1 MIFFDLSPL
10 INAFNI
16 LFWGGLNFNVKHLNS
31 NITSRKKYNILTYT
45 RYFKNFTNLTI
56 LFKFNVYIDRAQYT
70 TKTFPSISVIKNFIS
85 VFEKAG
91 SVLEIVHKPEK
102 SKNQEETIN
111 QVKTLLTEFPS
122 LSIQNMAS
130 AVHCFD

>member
-1 MIFFDLSPL
+1 MLYFLKTRILLFFFDYTIIENIFYRFKWLT
-10 INAFNI
+10 IYKNAFFYWKI
-16 LFWGGLNFNVKHLNS
+16 GS
-31 NITSRKKYNILTYT
+31 
-45 RYFKNFTNLTI
+45 NLTI

-91 SVLEIVHKPEK
+91 SVLKIVHKPETK

-111 QVKTLLTEFPS
+111 QVKTLLTEFTS